1 VKVGNKV
8 RRGGLHLPLNMQPSK
23 QAYSQS
29 KALWAITRASFKAI
43 FAHPSAIIFSI
54 LFPIIFTLIF
64 GAFGNGGGVSYR
76 IALAPGSDTTEG
88 FYTGLNKIPG
98 VKIIHYADTLL
109 RNKDLY
115 KGRLTAI
122 LDIQNNP
129 DTADRPHY
137 KIGIRSTTASANTV
151 YSFRAALDLVKL
163 QLEKMLNE
171 ESEDFVQIE
180 DPVVEKVR
188 KYRQIDFILPGQLG
202 FSILFS
208 TLFGVAF
215 TFFGLRE
222 QLVLKRFYASPVS
235 KLNILLGIGMSRLFF
250 QLLSVVVLI
259 LFGHFALNFTL
270 QNGFFT
276 FLEIILMTLI
286 MLFLLMGVGL
296 IFSSI
301 AKSDTSIPLLINLFG
316 FPQMM
321 LSGTFFPIEV
331 FPQWLQGICKILPLT
346 QYNMAIRKISF
357 EGLGVIDCWK
367 EIGILGIWMAITY
380 IIAARVIKWE

>member
-1 VKVGNKV
+1 MNPVK
-8 RRGGLHLPLNMQPSK
+8 QP
-23 QAYSQS
+23 YSQR

-43 FAHPSAIIFSI
+43 FANPSAIIFSI

-64 GAFGNGGGVSYR
+64 GAFGSGSGVSYR
-76 IALAPGSDTTEG
+76 IALTPRSDTTQG
-88 FYTGLNKIPG
+88 FYTGLLKIPG
-98 VKIIHYADTLL
+98 VKIVTYSDTVS
-109 RNKDLY
+109 RNEDLY

-122 LDIQNNP
+122 LDIYSEV
-129 DTADRPHY
+129 DTADRSHY
-137 KIGIRSTTASANTV
+137 TIGIRSTTASSNTV

-163 QLEKMLNE
+163 QLEKMMNE
-171 ESEDFVQIE
+171 GSESFVEIN
-180 DPVVEKVR
+180 DPEVEKVR
-188 KYRQIDFILPGQLG
+188 KYRPIDFILPGQLG

-222 QLVLKRFYASPVS
+222 QLVLKRFYASPVN

-250 QLLSVVVLI
+250 QLLSVVVLV

-270 QNGFFT
+270 HNGLFT
-276 FLEIILMTLI
+276 FLEIVLMTVI

-331 FPQWLQGICKILPLT
+331 FPKWLQEICRVLPLT
-346 QYNMAIRKISF
+346 QYNDAIRKISF
-357 EGLGVIDCWK
+357 EGQSILGCWK
-367 EIGILGIWMAITY
+367 EIGILGIWMVIIYAI
-380 IIAARVIKWE
+380 ASRVIKWE

>member
-1 VKVGNKV
+1 MKLQE
-8 RRGGLHLPLNMQPSK
+8 RP
-23 QAYSQS
+23 YSQS
-29 KALWAITRASFKAI
+29 RALWAITRASFKAI
-43 FAHPSAIIFSI
+43 FSNPSAIIFSI

-64 GAFGNGGGVSYR
+64 GAFGNNGGPVYR
-76 IALAPGSDTTEG
+76 IALTPGSDTSQG
-88 FYTGLNKIPG
+88 FYTGLKKIPG
-98 VKIIHYADTLL
+98 VKIIQYPDTVS

-122 LDIQNNP
+122 LDIQSQK
-129 DTADRPHY
+129 DSSDRPHY
-137 KIGIRSTTASANTV
+137 SIGIRSTTASANTV

-163 QLEKMLNE
+163 QLEKMMNE
-171 ESEDFVQIE
+171 DAENFVTIA
-180 DPVVEKVR
+180 DPELETVR
-188 KYRQIDFILPGQLG
+188 AYRPIDFILPGQLG

-235 KLNILLGIGMSRLFF
+235 KMNILLGIGTSRLFF
-250 QLLSVVVLI
+250 QLLSVIVLI
-259 LFGHFALNFTL
+259 LFGHFAMNFTL
-270 QNGFFT
+270 HHGIFT
-276 FLEIILMTLI
+276 FLEIICMTII

-301 AKSDTSIPLLINLFG
+301 AKTDTSIPLLINLFG

-331 FPQWLQGICKILPLT
+331 FPKWLQEVCRVLPLT
-346 QYNMAIRKISF
+346 QYNDSIRKISF
-357 EGLGVIDCWK
+357 EGLSIIDCWK
-367 EIGILGIWMAITY
+367 EIGILGIWMAIIY
-380 IIAARVIKWE
+380 VIAARVIKWE